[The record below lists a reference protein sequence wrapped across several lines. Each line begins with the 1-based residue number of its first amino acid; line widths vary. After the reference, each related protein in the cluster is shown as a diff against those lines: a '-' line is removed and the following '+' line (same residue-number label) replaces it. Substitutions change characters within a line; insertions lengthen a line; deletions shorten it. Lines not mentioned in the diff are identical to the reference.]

1 MDQKSEM
8 SIDPHYGRNYN
19 YIYAQPRPCDLSGMR
34 RKTRPTGP
42 NMGLD
47 FSQAT
52 QITNWIFEADV
63 REAYAEERWVGFGLI
78 GDTVVAVV
86 FTLPAEDVIRILSLR
101 KAEQR

>member
-1 MDQKSEM
+1 
-8 SIDPHYGRNYN
+8 
-19 YIYAQPRPCDLSGMR
+19 MR
-34 RKTRPTGP
+34 FEWNEKKNQANRAKH
-42 NMGLD
+42 GLD

-86 FTLPAEDVIRILSLR
+86 LPCPL
-101 KAEQR
+101 KM